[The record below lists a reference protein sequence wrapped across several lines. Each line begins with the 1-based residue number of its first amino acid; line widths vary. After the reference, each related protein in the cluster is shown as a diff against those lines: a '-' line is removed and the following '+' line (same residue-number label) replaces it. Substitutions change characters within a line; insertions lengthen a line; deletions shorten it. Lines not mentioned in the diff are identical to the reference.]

1 MSRSPAS
8 VMDAF
13 RTQLWPLPVLAVV
26 LAVAA
31 GIVLPAVDA
40 SVDDTLP
47 PEVAGWLFGGGPEAA
62 RSVLQ
67 TIAGSLITVTSLTFS
82 LTVVTLQLA
91 SSQFS
96 PRLLRTFARDRLVHA
111 TLALFLA
118 SFAFALT
125 VLRSVRTGTGESGS
139 FVPDISVTVA
149 YALALLSVLGLVAF
163 LAHIAREIRV
173 ETIMSRVAAETMDTI
188 DRVFPAEAADRPEP
202 AVRQPSAYL
211 PSGGSGFITG
221 LDKKSLLDAAAE
233 AGAVLRIERGPGSFV
248 VEGVPYALAW
258 RLEQA
263 NPAAADG
270 FEQLRRSID
279 AAVTIGPERTNV
291 QDVGFGFR
299 QLVDV
304 AVRALS
310 PGVNDPTT
318 AEHALGHLSVLLCRL
333 VTRTAGPRVLA
344 DADGQPRVALAFP
357 RFEDLLDLTL
367 SQIRLYGVPD
377 PRVAEKILQLLK
389 GVTYSDPDGRSGPA
403 VREQARR
410 LREAIETAT
419 YSSAERRRLLQMIED
434 LESGH

>member
-1 MSRSPAS
+1 MSRSLAW
-8 VMDAF
+8 VMDTF
-13 RTQLWPLPVLAVV
+13 RTQLWPLPVLAVL
-26 LAVAA
+26 LAVVA

-111 TLALFLA
+111 VLALFLA
-118 SFAFALT
+118 AFAFALT

-149 YALALLSVLGLVAF
+149 YALALVSVLGLVAF

-173 ETIMSRVAAETMDTI
+173 ETIMSRVAAETTATI
-188 DRVFPAEAADRPEP
+188 DRVFPADAADLPEP
-202 AVRQPSAYL
+202 AVREPSASL
-211 PSGGSGFITG
+211 RSGSSGFITM
-221 LDKKSLLDAAAE
+221 LDEKSLLDAAAE
-233 AGAVLRIERGPGSFV
+233 ADAVLRIERGPGSFV
-248 VEGVPYALAW
+248 VEGVPYAVAW
-258 RLEQA
+258 RAGQVT
-263 NPAAADG
+263 ADG
-270 FEQLRRSID
+270 LEQLRGSVD
-279 AAVTIGPERTNV
+279 AAVTIGSERTNV

-333 VTRTAGPRVLA
+333 VTRSAGPRVLA
-344 DADGQPRVALAFP
+344 DPDGQPRVVLAFP
-357 RFEDLLDLTL
+357 RFEELLDLAL
-367 SQIRLYGVPD
+367 SQIRLYGVSD
-377 PRVAEKILQLLK
+377 PRVAGKILQLLK
-389 GVTYSDPDGRSGPA
+389 DVACSDPGGRSGPA
-403 VREQARR
+403 VREQAGR
-410 LREAIETAT
+410 LREAMETAT
-419 YSSAERRRLLQMIED
+419 YASAERRRLLQMIDD